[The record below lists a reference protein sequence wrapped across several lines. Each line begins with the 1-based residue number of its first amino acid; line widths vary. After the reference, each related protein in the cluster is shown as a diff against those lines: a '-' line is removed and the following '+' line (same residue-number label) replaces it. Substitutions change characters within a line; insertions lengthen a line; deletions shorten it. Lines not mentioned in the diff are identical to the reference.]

1 MRDYRSLVVRLTPR
15 LKGWL
20 LALSLLSLLSLLL
33 LYRLGFSR
41 GLDDAVQQVE
51 ENHVLRQQRITLQ
64 QALDLQQQQRAR
76 AEKQSEVDRLAME
89 SLRQDL
95 LAQRHEL
102 TALQSDVEFYR
113 GLMAPDELRR
123 GLGVHDFNW
132 WYEADSDRH
141 HYRFLATH
149 ADGKNALIKGVASLA
164 LSYQQDGVERRQ
176 SLGKLPQFDG
186 DSPAKLRFRFFQKI
200 AGSFKL
206 PKDST
211 PVSMHLELKIK
222 GRGSPRFEQR
232 FVWRE
237 SMSEAV
243 REVAQEVVPQAE

>member
-64 QALDLQQQQRAR
+64 H
-76 AEKQSEVDRLAME
+76 E
-89 SLRQDL
+89 L

-102 TALQSDVEFYR
+102 TALQSDVGFYR